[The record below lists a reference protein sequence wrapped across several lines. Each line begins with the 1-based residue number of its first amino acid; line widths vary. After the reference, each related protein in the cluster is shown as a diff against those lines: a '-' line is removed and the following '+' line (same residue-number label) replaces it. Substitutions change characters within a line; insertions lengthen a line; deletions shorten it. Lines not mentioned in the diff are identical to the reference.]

1 MDITMGTSSSTLEI
15 KLTTKI
21 RIQTSFQGRK
31 ETLKSVLAWEIRNRT
46 NILSTVSLW
55 TWMSITT
62 KIIIIS
68 IKTQAFLQ
76 EMKMTTWMRASM
88 MFLFQITSSRIGRTR
103 RMSSS
108 TPYTTPRTSSHLQEK
123 IVLLLPLIKMWPISH
138 KTLEDISHLGK
149 TLSQIRSTSSQP
161 QFLNHTRSKVV
172 STSFKA
178 IILVSLMTTSMQ
190 EMSTSTGPTTS
201 K

>member
-15 KLTTKI
+15 KLTTTT

-31 ETLKSVLAWEIRNRT
+31 ETPQSVLVWVVRNRT

-68 IKTQAFLQ
+68 LIKTQGFLR
-76 EMKMTTWMRASM
+76 EMMWTTWMRASM
-88 MFLFQITSSRIGRTR
+88 MFLCQITSSRTSRTR

-108 TPYTTPRTSSHLQEK
+108 TLYTTPRTNSHLQEK
-123 IVLLLPLIKMWPISH
+123 IVALIKMWLTSH

-161 QFLNHTRSKVV
+161 RYLNHMRFKVV
-172 STSFKA
+172 LTNFKA
-178 IILVSLMTTSMQ
+178 IILVNLTITSMH
-190 EMSTSTGPTTS
+190 EMSTSTGPMTS
-201 K
+201 E